1 MRVAHLAHLS
11 SIGAGGPPLRP
22 RSRPSKV
29 WRMRKARGVICLLVL
44 LARPALAQSPVDA
57 GASTESA
64 RSFIERGVQLRKA
77 GADREA
83 LAAFERAR
91 ALEDSAEVLAQIALA
106 EQALGRWV
114 EAEEHLARALNLP
127 GEDAWISKHRPS
139 LETALREVQARLG
152 MLEVSCN
159 VAGAELRLDGRAL
172 GHTPLAQPV
181 RLMAGESVIQISAP
195 GYFEVTRLVQVD
207 AGNLSR
213 VEVVLIPRPSPSGDR
228 QGTVRAEPPGTELPA
243 RELLQEARRGARTPV
258 ADSGPTRNSAS
269 SVLMYTSLGL
279 AVAGVAL
286 GTTGYVMRET
296 NVRLYN
302 DDSRCSTTL
311 GVRRSQECPSEA
323 AAWHRGEVLAIAG
336 FSAAAAFGSA
346 ALVLWLEQPRAPKQ
360 SSFGCMPGA
369 ASVFC
374 QGRF

>member
-1 MRVAHLAHLS
+1 
-11 SIGAGGPPLRP
+11 
-22 RSRPSKV
+22 
-29 WRMRKARGVICLLVL
+29 MRKARGVISLLFL

-57 GASTESA
+57 RASTESA
-64 RSFIERGVQLRKA
+64 RSFIEQGVQLRKA

-106 EQALGRWV
+106 EQALGRWG
-114 EAEEHLARALNLP
+114 EAAEHLARALNLP
-127 GEDAWISKHRPS
+127 GYDAWISKHRPA
-139 LETALREVQARLG
+139 LENALREAQARLG

-159 VAGAELRLDGRAL
+159 VAGAELRLDGRVL
-172 GHTPLAQPV
+172 GHTPLAEPI

-195 GYFEVTRLVQVD
+195 GHFEVTRLVQID

-213 VEVVLIPRPSPSGDR
+213 LEVVLIPRPTAGGDR
-228 QGTVRAEPPGTELPA
+228 QGTAGAELPGTEWHTGK
-243 RELLQEARRGARTPV
+243 LLHEARRGPRTLV
-258 ADSGPTRNSAS
+258 ADSGPARNSAS
-269 SVLMYTSLGL
+269 NVLMYTSLGL

-286 GTTGYVMRET
+286 GTTGYVMREI

-360 SSFGCMPGA
+360 SRFGCVPGA
-369 ASVFC
+369 AALVC